1 MVVMRYSIWPTEL
14 AHTIAQRRLRRSLLP
29 GWSSSAEL
37 ISTPVAWAMLQAAV
51 LIALLLLVSGA
62 GRPAVEL
69 QGRGDP
75 AAAHAVE
82 VLIGSQD
89 TGPGRRAELIAS
101 VPAGYLS
108 VMGYRPTM
116 IEINGSLSLAKPI
129 GACSSPV
136 HLAFDMEPTCQG
148 HDFGYDLLRYSA
160 AIGAPLGEWARP
172 LIDEWWY
179 AAMHQRCDL
188 VHSGAISL
196 ACHGQVLATETI
208 IDVNSW
214 REGNGPPI
222 EENPW
227 RYLGALAM
235 LPLSLVGAARFRRA
249 DGLHPVGRL
258 QIAPAM
264 GAFTS
269 RSQRPQA
276 SRSRHRSARRSQ
288 DQSDST
294 HARPASPILLARS
307 RSSSS
312 VRMLAATEAGDRGS
326 STTKPVSPA
335 RTASGAPP
343 EVPAT
348 TGRPQ
353 AAASR

>member
-1 MVVMRYSIWPTEL
+1 MEVMRYLIWPTEL
-14 AHTIAQRRLRRSLLP
+14 AHRTAPRRLRRSVLP
-29 GWSSSAEL
+29 GWSSAEL
-37 ISTPVAWAMLQAAV
+37 ISTPVAWAMVQAAV
-51 LIALLLLVSGA
+51 LMALLLLVSGA

-82 VLIGSQD
+82 VLIGSQR

-101 VPAGYLS
+101 VPAGYFS

-116 IEINGSLSLAKPI
+116 IEINDSLSLAKPI

-148 HDFGYDLLRYSA
+148 HDFAYDLLRYAA

-188 VHSGAISL
+188 LHSGAVDLS
-196 ACHGQVLATETI
+196 CHAQVLATETI

-227 RYLGALAM
+227 RYLGALVM

-249 DGLHPVGRL
+249 DGLHPVGRFQSAPAAAAFTPRAQQTSGQ
-258 QIAPAM
+258 QIAPPLRQKLPGPFGLDP
-264 GAFTS
+264 GAPG
-269 RSQRPQA
+269 QAHA
-276 SRSRHRSARRSQ
+276 SRPVPVVEQRKNALGHRSR
-288 DQSDST
+288 
-294 HARPASPILLARS
+294 
-307 RSSSS
+307 
-312 VRMLAATEAGDRGS
+312 
-326 STTKPVSPA
+326 
-335 RTASGAPP
+335 
-343 EVPAT
+343 
-348 TGRPQ
+348 
-353 AAASR
+353 

>member
-1 MVVMRYSIWPTEL
+1 MDVMRYSIWPTEL
-14 AHTIAQRRLRRSLLP
+14 AQPTAPRRLRRSLLP
-29 GWSSSAEL
+29 GWSYSAEL
-37 ISTPVAWAMLQAAV
+37 ISTPVAWAMLHAAV

-75 AAAHAVE
+75 AAVHAVE
-82 VLIGSQD
+82 VLLGRQH

-116 IEINGSLSLAKPI
+116 IEINGSLFLAKPI

-148 HDFGYDLLRYSA
+148 HDFGYDLLRYAA

-188 VHSGAISL
+188 VHPGAVGL
-196 ACHGQVLATETI
+196 ACHAQVLATETI

-227 RYLGALAM
+227 RYLGALVM

-249 DGLHPVGRL
+249 DALHPVGRL
-258 QIAPAM
+258 QSAPAVA
-264 GAFTS
+264 AFTP
-269 RSQRPQA
+269 RAQRPQA
-276 SRSRHRSARRSQ
+276 NRSRHRSARRSQ
-288 DQSDST
+288 DHSDST
-294 HARPASPILLARS
+294 QARPARPMLLARS
-307 RSSSS
+307 RLSSN

-335 RTASGAPP
+335 LTASGAPP
-343 EVPAT
+343 DVPAM
-348 TGRPQ
+348 TGRPH